1 MARVTAD
8 DVCAGLPGTSAAN
21 GQQECPL
28 ALDLE
33 KALLACAEG
42 DKRALNA
49 IYEAEGARMLGVA
62 MRILN
67 RRSLAEK
74 AVQDAF
80 VLVWR
85 KAASFDPAKGAAATW
100 LYTVL
105 RNRSLT
111 ILRDEGRAEPTDM
124 PPDEEVAGDGE
135 SPEDTIARLSDA
147 EALKHC
153 LQKLE
158 PKRRMAI
165 ALTYVH
171 GLSHGELAGKL
182 GLPLGTIKSWLR
194 RSLLTLRECLQ

>member
-1 MARVTAD
+1 M
-8 DVCAGLPGTSAAN
+8 
-21 GQQECPL
+21 
-28 ALDLE
+28 ALDLD
-33 KALLACAEG
+33 KALMACAGG

-49 IYEAEGARMLGVA
+49 IYEAEGPRMLGVA
-62 MRILN
+62 MRILR
-67 RRSLAEK
+67 RRSLAEE

-105 RNRSLT
+105 RNRSLA
-111 ILRDEGRAEPTDM
+111 ILRDEGRSEPTQM
-124 PPDEEVAGDGE
+124 PLGEEVANEGE
-135 SPEDTIARLSDA
+135 SPGEAIARLSDA

-165 ALTYVH
+165 ALAYVH

-182 GLPLGTIKSWLR
+182 GLPLGTITSWLR

>member
-1 MARVTAD
+1 M
-8 DVCAGLPGTSAAN
+8 
-21 GQQECPL
+21 
-28 ALDLE
+28 ALDLD
-33 KALLACAEG
+33 KALMACAGG

-49 IYEAEGARMLGVA
+49 IYEAEGPRMLGVA
-62 MRILN
+62 MRILK
-67 RRSLAEK
+67 RRSLAEE

-85 KAASFDPAKGAAATW
+85 KAASFDPAKGAAASW

-105 RNRSLT
+105 RNRSLA
-111 ILRDEGRAEPTDM
+111 ILRDEGRSEPTQM
-124 PPDEEVAGDGE
+124 PLGQEVADEGE
-135 SPEDTIARLSDA
+135 SPEEIITRLSDA

-165 ALTYVH
+165 TLAYVH

-182 GLPLGTIKSWLR
+182 GLPPGIITSWLR

>member
-1 MARVTAD
+1 M
-8 DVCAGLPGTSAAN
+8 
-21 GQQECPL
+21 
-28 ALDLE
+28 ALDLD
-33 KALLACAEG
+33 KALLACAGG

-49 IYEAEGARMLGVA
+49 IYEAEGPRMLGVA
-62 MRILN
+62 MRILK
-67 RRSLAEK
+67 RRSLAEE
-74 AVQDAF
+74 AVQDAI

-85 KAASFDPAKGAAATW
+85 KAASFDPAKGAAASW

-105 RNRSLT
+105 RNRSLA
-111 ILRDEGRAEPTDM
+111 ILRDEGRSEPTQM
-124 PPDEEVAGDGE
+124 PLGEEVANEGE
-135 SPEDTIARLSDA
+135 SPEEAIARLSDA

-165 ALTYVH
+165 ALAYVH

-182 GLPLGTIKSWLR
+182 GLPLGTIRSWLR

>member
-1 MARVTAD
+1 M
-8 DVCAGLPGTSAAN
+8 
-21 GQQECPL
+21 

-33 KALLACAEG
+33 QALALCAAG
-42 DKRALNA
+42 DKGALNA
-49 IYEAEGARMLGVA
+49 IYAQEGARMLGVA
-62 MRILN
+62 LRILK
-67 RRSLAEK
+67 RRSLAED

-85 KAASFDPAKGAAATW
+85 NAAKFDPAKGSGTTW

-105 RNRSLT
+105 RNRALT
-111 ILRDEGRAEPTDM
+111 ILRTESRAEPTEM
-124 PPDEEVAGDGE
+124 PVGEEIADEGE
-135 SPEDTIARLSDA
+135 NPEETIARLSDA

-153 LQKLE
+153 LEKLE

-171 GLSHGELAGKL
+171 GLSHGELAGRL
-182 GLPLGTIKSWLR
+182 GIPLGTIKSWLR

>member
-1 MARVTAD
+1 M
-8 DVCAGLPGTSAAN
+8 
-21 GQQECPL
+21 

-33 KALLACAEG
+33 KALLACARG

-49 IYEAEGARMLGVA
+49 IYEAEGPRMLGVA
-62 MRILN
+62 MRILK
-67 RRSLAEK
+67 RRSLAEE

-85 KAASFDPAKGAAATW
+85 KAASFDPAKRAAASW

-111 ILRDEGRAEPTDM
+111 ILRDEGRSEPKEM
-124 PPDEEVAGDGE
+124 PLGDEIADDGE

-165 ALTYVH
+165 ALAYEH

-182 GLPLGTIKSWLR
+182 GLPLGTIRSWLR